1 MTVTIKRLALALG
14 LALVLPIPGF
24 GQSNPTLKKAAA
36 ARQAAQ
42 QAGNAEEWG
51 EYTTADFLVTGAD
64 GVVKTKQ
71 QRMTEIGG
79 HPITTPAAPPTDDK
93 WRVYGTTAIRTHAA
107 IINGKAT
114 RLTTVWV
121 KQRGAWKVAAVQLT
135 TIAQP

>member
-24 GQSNPTLKKAAA
+24 GQSNPSLKKAVD
-36 ARQAAQ
+36 ARLAAQ

-51 EYTTADFLVTGAD
+51 EYTTNDFLLTGAD

-71 QRMTEIGG
+71 QRMTEIAG
-79 HPITTPAAPPTDDK
+79 HPIPAAPPTDDK

-107 IINGKAT
+107 TVNGKAS

-121 KQRGAWKVAAVQLT
+121 KQRGAWKVAAVQIT